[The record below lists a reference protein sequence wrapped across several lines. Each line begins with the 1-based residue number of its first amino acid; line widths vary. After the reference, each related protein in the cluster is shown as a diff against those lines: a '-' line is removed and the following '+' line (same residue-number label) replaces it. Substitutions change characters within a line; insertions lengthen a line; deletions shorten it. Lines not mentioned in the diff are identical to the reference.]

1 MGATKEDVPHDSALA
16 ATRVQAALR
25 GRQARKE
32 VETMERVREL
42 RAILA
47 DSNKRVF
54 EFFRLWDV
62 DGSGEVDRSE
72 FAPALR
78 ALGLDLTDEDAA
90 ALFAS
95 FDSDGSGQLSQ
106 LEMYRQ
112 LRSGKDVDLSS
123 HLVADRFGTVHRVKV
138 TQGSAGEIVLEAKN
152 AIAITHTSR
161 RKRYSAL
168 PAAVDLV
175 EIEDGGAPIVEQL
188 RDLLTENSTRVV
200 DLFRDWDVD
209 QSGTITRKEFCR
221 SVAALGFLPAKGP
234 EEVLAL
240 FNELDADGSG
250 TIEYAE
256 LNKVLRRGAS
266 IELAAVLRDGA
277 VAFGVTKLVKRGRL
291 LALRAAKA
299 AALDPDADP
308 YAALRRVGVARSITT
323 AASARAAAPDDARPP
338 QSPRSFQRAA
348 LLFSRDLFAS
358 HRASRPPKVEPFRA
372 SPRAKSMAH
381 HAHGAAESEAPISGE
396 ISPRIIS
403 HLLYAPNAP
412 PGTAVGHTRGRL
424 GVVPPTPRELV
435 AAAMAEQEAMAQQ
448 AAMQRLTS
456 ARELYSTAE
465 STYKGAHAEMKGMGA
480 HRLSGTGGTGKGGL
494 LTGTTSTLSVGGAH
508 PTSSVRTLPPLSPHA
523 SPRGLEA
530 NAAGPSVPWLP
541 PYWLGGGGAGDFF
554 GPQPEKPTPRPPQT
568 PAPRAALQ
576 RPRAA
581 SRGHVRARF
590 DTPATAPDEAA
601 EATEPSL
608 EAIEAHAL
616 AEAMAEA
623 VASALRPDEGFRL
636 DEVPRLAPKL
646 ATEPA
651 ALAPADAT
659 ATATEPSPEAPDPEP
674 EPAREPGAAPSAEAP
689 TALADAAVRPQSPG
703 EAVVEEVIA
712 ASVLAITGEAQPPA
726 PPPEADAA
734 VRPQSPGEAVV
745 EEVIAAS
752 VLAVTGEALPPAPLP
767 EADAAVRPQSPGEAV
782 VEEVIAAS
790 VLAITGEA
798 LPPAPPPEV
807 PPGPATEPA
816 VPEMVPEP
824 EAEPAAAGL
833 AEAGLAEAEPAEA
846 EPAAA
851 EMEPAAAE
859 MEPAAAGMV
868 SEPAVETA
876 ATVADAPADNEP

>member
-138 TQGSAGEIVLEAKN
+138 AQGSAGEIVLEAKN

-234 EEVLAL
+234 EEVLTL

-277 VAFGVTKLVKRGRL
+277 VAFGVTKLVNRGRL

-372 SPRAKSMAH
+372 SPRAKSVAH

-659 ATATEPSPEAPDPEP
+659 ATEPAPEAPNPEP

-712 ASVLAITGEAQPPA
+712 ASVLAITGEALPPA
-726 PPPEADAA
+726 PLPEADAA

-752 VLAVTGEALPPAPLP
+752 VLAITGEALPPAPLP

-807 PPGPATEPA
+807 PPAPATEPA

-833 AEAGLAEAEPAEA
+833 AEAEPVAELAEA

>member
-1 MGATKEDVPHDSALA
+1 MAAHESALA

-95 FDSDGSGQLSQ
+95 FDSDGSGQVSQ
-106 LEMYRQ
+106 QEMYRQ
-112 LRSGKDVDLSS
+112 LRSGKDVDLSFQT
-123 HLVADRFGTVHRVKV
+123 VADRFGMVHRVKV
-138 TQGSAGEIVLEAKN
+138 AQGSAGEIVLEAKN

-161 RKRYSAL
+161 RKRFSAL

-240 FNELDADGSG
+240 FDELDTDGSG

-277 VAFGVTKLVKRGRL
+277 VAFGVSKLVKRGRL

-323 AASARAAAPDDARPP
+323 AASACDAAPEAHPP

-358 HRASRPPKVEPFRA
+358 HRASRPPKVAPFRS

-381 HAHGAAESEAPISGE
+381 HAHGAADVEAPISGE

-403 HLLYAPNAP
+403 QLLYAPSAP
-412 PGTAVGHTRGRL
+412 PSTAAGHTHNHGRP
-424 GVVPPTPRELV
+424 GVMPPTPRELV
-435 AAAMAEQEAMAQQ
+435 AAAMAEQEAMALQ

-465 STYKGAHAEMKGMGA
+465 STYKGAHAEMKGMVA
-480 HRLSGTGGTGKGGL
+480 HRPSGMAGTGKGGL
-494 LTGTTSTLSVGGAH
+494 LTSTTGTLSVGAH
-508 PTSSVRTLPPLSPHA
+508 PTPSVRTLPPLSPHA

-530 NAAGPSVPWLP
+530 NATGPSVPWLP

-554 GPQPEKPTPRPPQT
+554 GPQPEKPSPRPPQT
-568 PAPRAALQ
+568 PAPRAAQQ
-576 RPRAA
+576 RPKAA
-581 SRGHVRARF
+581 SRGHVRTRF
-590 DTPATAPDEAA
+590 DTPAAVPDEAA

-616 AEAMAEA
+616 AEARAEA
-623 VASALRPDEGFRL
+623 AAEGFGL
-636 DEVPRLAPKL
+636 DEVPRLAPEL
-646 ATEPA
+646 AIEPA
-651 ALAPADAT
+651 ALA
-659 ATATEPSPEAPDPEP
+659 TATEPAPEAPEAEPEPALVPEP
-674 EPAREPGAAPSAEAP
+674 EPALGPGAAPSAEAP

-712 ASVLAITGEAQPPA
+712 ASVLAITGEAL
-726 PPPEADAA
+726 
-734 VRPQSPGEAVV
+734 S
-745 EEVIAAS
+745 
-752 VLAVTGEALPPAPLP
+752 
-767 EADAAVRPQSPGEAV
+767 
-782 VEEVIAAS
+782 
-790 VLAITGEA
+790 
-798 LPPAPPPEV
+798 PAPPPEV
-807 PPGPATEPA
+807 PPGLAMEPAVLEMVPEPAAKPAAPEPA
-816 VPEMVPEP
+816 VPE
-824 EAEPAAAGL
+824 PAAT
-833 AEAGLAEAEPAEA
+833 EA

-851 EMEPAAAE
+851 EAAAAE
-859 MEPAAAGMV
+859 VVSEAAEVV
-868 SEPAVETA
+868 SEPAVEPA
-876 ATVADAPADNEP
+876 AMVADEPAPRAAADEP